1 MCQAKEAEPWIQGNQ
16 TGGDDEKERGIPG
29 PRRGGAR
36 AGGTSGG
43 DERVRER
50 ADEGN
55 SVPYGSFGNVL
66 MTKEWNPLESGVL
79 EYKYYAPGT
88 GLIGEEQILDGTD
101 TSELW
106 WTSGPGGSSTIERA

>member
-1 MCQAKEAEPWIQGNQ
+1 MRQAKDTEPWIQGNQ
-16 TGGDDEKERGIPG
+16 TGGDDEKERSIPG

-36 AGGTSGG
+36 AGGRSGG

-50 ADEGN
+50 ADEGI

-66 MTKEWNPLESGVL
+66 MTKEWNPLEPGVL

-101 TSELW
+101 TSELVDIR
-106 WTSGPGGSSTIERA
+106 TGR